1 MKKILED
8 GEGAAIAP
16 TNNTTNSA
24 AMNPNDPRN
33 PPVFKKRKPQLLK
46 DILRRKGPKWAN

>member
-8 GEGAAIAP
+8 GEGAAMPP
-16 TNNTTNSA
+16 TNNITASA

-46 DILRRKGPKWAN
+46 AILRRKDLK

>member
-8 GEGAAIAP
+8 GEGAAMPP

-33 PPVFKKRKPQLLK
+33 PPVFKNKRKPQLLK
-46 DILRRKGPKWAN
+46 NILKRKGPK

>member
-8 GEGAAIAP
+8 GEGVAMPP
-16 TNNTTNSA
+16 TNNIGASA

-46 DILRRKGPKWAN
+46 VILKRKGPK

>member
-46 DILRRKGPKWAN
+46 NILRRKGPK